1 MKSFTELMKN
11 KVFLISLLVINTV
24 IFIFGLIISEFDLMI
39 MALLSY
45 AAVLISIEVN
55 KEAENNKD
63 E

>member
-1 MKSFTELMKN
+1 MKN
-11 KVFLISLLVINTV
+11 KIFLISLLVINTI
-24 IFIFGLIISEFDLMI
+24 IFIFGFIISEFELMI

-55 KEAENNKD
+55 KESKNNKN